1 MGKGRCAVL
10 AEEISEPD
18 HAIDF
23 HAPLVK
29 VFLSIFLTTPSF
41 VASVGIAGNLNW
53 IFRASIED
61 ASI

>member
-1 MGKGRCAVL
+1 MHSFL
-10 AEEISEPD
+10 TEEISGPD

-23 HAPLVK
+23 HAPPVR
-29 VFLSIFLTTPSF
+29 VFLSVFPTTPSF

-53 IFRASIED
+53 IFRASIEN